1 MNTLLKIPFVI
12 LMLSLLAGC
21 ASLQEFASRLFS
33 SPNKAL
39 RDDTEVATSVPFL
52 QRRVRMIFPRE
63 IKTVGEAVDYLLE
76 PYDFKPMARDPS
88 TQSISVYEYVHAAD
102 VSAVPLF
109 VAIKRIMGEEYKIV
123 FDSQQQLYA
132 MQLKSLGDNPIA
144 FTDLS
149 LFDSF
154 ANNAL
159 PVNHQGQLLRSALT
173 VQTTEVSSH
182 RPGAT
187 RPNGNTGLEQK
198 TFLVTR
204 GSLRDNAIRLTRDAE
219 WQTDASEWFIAYDYT
234 VKSAFTI
241 RYYSLDDA
249 LTTLLEPYRV
259 AAIFLDEDRKV
270 VFEEM

>member
-1 MNTLLKIPFVI
+1 MSTLFKFTHHI
-12 LMLSLLAGC
+12 LMLILLTGC
-21 ASLQEFASRLFS
+21 ASLQEFAYSLFS
-33 SPNKAL
+33 SLNKVV

-88 TQSISVYEYVHAAD
+88 TQSISVYEYTHASD

-123 FDSQQQLYA
+123 FDSKQQLYA

-154 ANNAL
+154 VNNEG
-159 PVNHQGQLLRSALT
+159 PINQQRQFRPTALT
-173 VQTTEVSSH
+173 VQTSESARMNINS
-182 RPGAT
+182 GA
-187 RPNGNTGLEQK
+187 EQK
-198 TFLVTR
+198 TFLVAR

-241 RYYSLDDA
+241 SYYSLDDA

-259 AAIFLDEDRKV
+259 AAIFLDDDRKV

>member
-1 MNTLLKIPFVI
+1 
-12 LMLSLLAGC
+12 
-21 ASLQEFASRLFS
+21 
-33 SPNKAL
+33 
-39 RDDTEVATSVPFL
+39 
-52 QRRVRMIFPRE
+52 MIFPRE

-88 TQSISVYEYVHAAD
+88 TQSISVYEYTHAHD

-123 FDSQQQLYA
+123 FDSKQQLYA

-154 ANNAL
+154 VINTVPINQ
-159 PVNHQGQLLRSALT
+159 QGQFRPTALT
-173 VQTTEVSSH
+173 VQTTESAG
-182 RPGAT
+182 RPGAA
-187 RPNGNTGLEQK
+187 RPNGQSGVKQH
-198 TFLVTR
+198 TFLVAR
-204 GSLRDNAIRLTRDAE
+204 GSLRDNAIRLTRAAE

-241 RYYSLDDA
+241 SYYSLDDA

-259 AAIFLDEDRKV
+259 AAIFLDDDRKV